1 MARVLHSGDT
11 SWEECPGRGGR
22 GRFLHFL
29 FSLFISSDHVA
40 RLDPE
45 TFYFQFHNLLYAYG
59 RNCSYIC
66 YRVKTWKHCSPVSFD
81 WGVFHNQ
88 VRAPGNSSHLFGAL
102 ELQCGQHRFKCR
114 RHCVPPRE
122 EKPGSRDWMG
132 KLSKFQDPCTSRF
145 PKVVTGGY
153 NHNCHSFVLR
163 LCYVRY

>member
-66 YRVKTWKHCSPVSFD
+66 YRVKRWKHRSPVSFD

-102 ELQCGQHRFKCR
+102 ELHTITFFLPKLFPCR
-114 RHCVPPRE
+114 
-122 EKPGSRDWMG
+122 
-132 KLSKFQDPCTSRF
+132 
-145 PKVVTGGY
+145 
-153 NHNCHSFVLR
+153 NCFLITLR
-163 LCYVRY
+163 RLDSTPII

>member
-66 YRVKTWKHCSPVSFD
+66 YRVKRWKHRSPVSFD

-102 ELQCGQHRFKCR
+102 ELQIQVPLALCPAKGGKSPGAGSGWANCR
-114 RHCVPPRE
+114 SFRILAQVV
-122 EKPGSRDWMG
+122 
-132 KLSKFQDPCTSRF
+132 F
-145 PKVVTGGY
+145 PK
-153 NHNCHSFVLR
+153 L
-163 LCYVRY
+163 